1 MQEQF
6 AKTVTTCPAK
16 REAYLLYRT
25 SYSQCFF
32 ISQVVSSLFLLVP
45 LHRGWYLQAL
55 LKALGWASV

>member
-6 AKTVTTCPAK
+6 AKTMTTCPAK
-16 REAYLLYRT
+16 REAYFIPDII
-25 SYSQCFF
+25 YSQCFF